1 MDIKIVLA
9 ILSLVVSFGTFLPYF
24 VGISRHQTVPHVF
37 SWTTWGILDGLGF
50 ILSAA
55 EGGGAG
61 ALIFAS
67 ESVLSFSIA
76 GYAYFRGE
84 KEITLLDKFSFG
96 SAIVIIAVYGFTRDA
111 LVSVCLASIIYTLG
125 FVPTFRKSYLKPHNE
140 PALTYFLT
148 AVGFAFSLGALETY
162 TFVSVLF
169 PVVVLIE
176 SAMLT
181 AFLLLRR
188 KLSTLPTNSG
198 G

>member
-111 LVSVCLASIIYTLG
+111 LVSVC
-125 FVPTFRKSYLKPHNE
+125 
-140 PALTYFLT
+140 
-148 AVGFAFSLGALETY
+148 FAFSLGALETY